1 MEISTLITSL
11 IAGLSFIVN
20 LIFAVCWGIM
30 KEKLKQEHA
39 KRLTFEGLA
48 NKERINFYKK
58 AMNNYIKLYK
68 QGAEQKVGAV
78 VKIER
83 EMMEDFLLYASDKV
97 LMQKRKAKDPDIKGI
112 QPMLNHMDLILLM
125 RAEFN
130 PTTKIDRDYL
140 AHMALTPEDYEKHK
154 ELFK

>member
-1 MEISTLITSL
+1 MEISVLISYLITAIGC
-11 IAGLSFIVN
+11 IASSF
-20 LIFAVCWGIM
+20 FAACWWIM
-30 KEKLKQEHA
+30 KEKFKQEQA

-68 QGAEQKVGAV
+68 QGAEQKAGAV
-78 VKIER
+78 AKIER
-83 EMMEDFLLYASDKV
+83 EMMEDFLLYASDKA
-97 LMQKRKAKDPDIKGI
+97 LMQKREVHNAIDPIER
-112 QPMLNHMDLILLM
+112 MLNHMDLILLM
-125 RAEFN
+125 REEFN